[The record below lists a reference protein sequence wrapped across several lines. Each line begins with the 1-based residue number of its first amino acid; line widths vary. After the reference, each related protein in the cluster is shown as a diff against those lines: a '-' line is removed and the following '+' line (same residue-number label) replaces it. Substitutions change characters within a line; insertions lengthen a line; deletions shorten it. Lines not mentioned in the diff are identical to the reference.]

1 MCVLK
6 VFRPPNLYADKF
18 DANEVRTYKTT
29 IDENQLHVMDGEPT
43 QSLSHREKDDMEH
56 LSHQRVCS
64 WMEAR
69 FGTVKN
75 AFRQFD
81 ANKDGAVDMEEMYDR
96 LVQEQTVLG
105 IPVRSSPSL
114 TPTSHLSS
122 LLYAQRPRQRAA
134 AYVWLKKA

>member
-1 MCVLK
+1 M
-6 VFRPPNLYADKF
+6 FRPPNLYADKF

-29 IDENQLHVMDGEPT
+29 IDENQLHLIDGEPT
-43 QSLSHREKDDMEH
+43 QPLSHREKDDMEH
-56 LSHQRVCS
+56 LSHQSVCA

-105 IPVRSSPSL
+105 IPVRGPTPLPRPL
-114 TPTSHLSS
+114 TSRPLHVR
-122 LLYAQRPRQRAA
+122 QRPRQRAA
-134 AYVWLKKA
+134 RCLRLKKDGTVR

>member
-1 MCVLK
+1 
-6 VFRPPNLYADKF
+6 VFRPPNLYSDKF

-29 IDENQLHVMDGEPT
+29 IDENQLHILDGEPT
-43 QSLSHREKDDMEH
+43 QPLSHREQDDMEH
-56 LSHQRVCS
+56 LSHQRVCA

-105 IPVRSSPSL
+105 IPVRGPLLSLSP
-114 TPTSHLSS
+114 TCTF
-122 LLYAQRPRQRAA
+122 RN
-134 AYVWLKKA
+134 KASTQLCGTRLNKA